1 MTHET
6 YFDEFVIRDEGDQ
19 ALMRMAGLDEED
31 DLFAPVFVTSRRRM
45 LWLGVNLATALLAA
59 DGSPD
64 SLRAPSVSQCKRKKG
79 KKHSEGGKKK
89 DKKKKKNYGFE
100 L

>member
-1 MTHET
+1 MKQLAII
-6 YFDEFVIRDEGDQ
+6 VLSI
-19 ALMRMAGLDEED
+19 
-31 DLFAPVFVTSRRRM
+31 VF
-45 LWLGVNLATALLAA
+45 LCPATAVLAA